1 MKTLFTKEEL
11 EEMNILTDY
20 ILKEQNAID
29 NYMNAKNLKLDEKK
43 LIFVIQPTQEN
54 IDKLIYA
61 NTVINI
67 PVKIVDFS
75 IIFVPAETQEIIEY
89 LINFDLLYKFDL
101 YSFNMDII
109 PIDNDLFSLELEDSL
124 LEIYIENNY
133 SSLSKLANVL
143 LKFEVAFGKI
153 KHVYIKGNN
162 AKYLNELL
170 LKKEEE
176 HNIKTTDEVLGM
188 LIFDRSADFI
198 TPLLM
203 NQTYEA
209 MIDDIYGINNG
220 TITVKK
226 NFVKTYFNEEDKKKR
241 GDQEIKYSL
250 TSDLNK
256 FYCKLRCLHY
266 LTVNNYLF
274 NLHKHIEDLKK
285 KGRGSSGEDMKA
297 INELLFEFRDMTKMV
312 SYINDNIGFLKEIF
326 NTMEGDDYENQKMKE
341 YLLLRGISQTDSELF
356 YMDYISEKKDF
367 NKILNL
373 LILESLI
380 QDGIKNYEILK
391 REMLNVYGFQNIF
404 LFRNLEKLGLLKN
417 KVAVKGLLSQKYD
430 FGKIRDKLG
439 LYNSEFKGS
448 KRDDISYVNNGY
460 CPISLKLIEKIGE
473 NGWSQISDA
482 LNLIPGETKFP
493 NNESE
498 IANPPEK
505 INTIFLVF
513 IGGITYTEI
522 EGIRYLNRKY
532 KKIYDESNEENKI
545 RKQFIII
552 TTNILNTKKLYAS
565 LGKNFGSIYTMKKYN
580 EDINQP
586 TKKK

>member
-11 EEMNILTDY
+11 EEMNILTNY

-143 LKFEVAFGKI
+143 LKFEVEIKKI

-209 MIDDIYGINNG
+209 MIDDIYGINN
-220 TITVKK
+220 
-226 NFVKTYFNEEDKKKR
+226 E
-241 GDQEIKYSL
+241 
-250 TSDLNK
+250 
-256 FYCKLRCLHY
+256 H
-266 LTVNNYLF
+266 
-274 NLHKHIEDLKK
+274 
-285 KGRGSSGEDMKA
+285 
-297 INELLFEFRDMTKMV
+297 
-312 SYINDNIGFLKEIF
+312 
-326 NTMEGDDYENQKMKE
+326 
-341 YLLLRGISQTDSELF
+341 
-356 YMDYISEKKDF
+356 
-367 NKILNL
+367 
-373 LILESLI
+373 
-380 QDGIKNYEILK
+380 
-391 REMLNVYGFQNIF
+391 
-404 LFRNLEKLGLLKN
+404 
-417 KVAVKGLLSQKYD
+417 
-430 FGKIRDKLG
+430 
-439 LYNSEFKGS
+439 
-448 KRDDISYVNNGY
+448 
-460 CPISLKLIEKIGE
+460 
-473 NGWSQISDA
+473 
-482 LNLIPGETKFP
+482 
-493 NNESE
+493 
-498 IANPPEK
+498 
-505 INTIFLVF
+505 
-513 IGGITYTEI
+513 
-522 EGIRYLNRKY
+522 
-532 KKIYDESNEENKI
+532 
-545 RKQFIII
+545 
-552 TTNILNTKKLYAS
+552 
-565 LGKNFGSIYTMKKYN
+565 
-580 EDINQP
+580 
-586 TKKK
+586 